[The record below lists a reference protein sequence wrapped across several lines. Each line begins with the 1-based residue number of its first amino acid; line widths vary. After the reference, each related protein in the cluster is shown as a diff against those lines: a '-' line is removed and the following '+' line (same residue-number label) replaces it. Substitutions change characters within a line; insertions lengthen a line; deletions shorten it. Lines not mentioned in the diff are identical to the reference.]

1 MNPDFFSDMR
11 EMASEIW
18 QHEPILIIVLAG
30 GFIIFVLVVIDAYRH
45 RKKQKA
51 RHKKRLH

>member
-1 MNPDFFSDMR
+1 MNPDFFSDLRDML
-11 EMASEIW
+11 SVVW
-18 QHEPILIIVLAG
+18 QYQPLLVVGLAG
-30 GFIIFVLVVIDAYRH
+30 GFVVFVLVVIDTYRH